1 MPSCSLSEVF
11 DWQSAERRWYAFWME
26 RRLFHAEDECADKKP
41 FCIVI
46 PPPNVTGILHMGHAL
61 NVTLQDIMI
70 RYRRM
75 QGYNTLW
82 MPGMDHAGIATQNVV
97 EQELAREGLN
107 RHDLGREKFIE
118 RVWQWKEKYGGII
131 LEQLKRLGASCDWER
146 QRFTMDEGLS
156 RAVREVFVRLYR
168 DGLIYQ
174 GDYIVNWCPRCHTA
188 ISDLEVEYEEE
199 QGHLWHIRYPYTDG
213 SGEVIVA
220 TTRPETMLGDT
231 AVAVHPED
239 PRYRDVVG
247 QTVILPLM
255 NRPIPIIADDYVSM
269 DFGTGAV
276 KITPASDPADFAMAS
291 RHQLPVIKI
300 LDGNAVINE
309 AGGPYQG
316 LDRDACRAQVVAD
329 LEREGYLV
337 RVEPYTHNVGRCY
350 RCKTVIEPYVSKQ
363 WFVRVEPLAKE
374 AVKAVVIGRTRIIPS
389 LWESTYY
396 EWMNNIRDWCIS
408 RQIWWGHR
416 IPVWYCEACGEKR

>member
-1 MPSCSLSEVF
+1 
-11 DWQSAERRWYAFWME
+11 
-26 RRLFHAEDECADKKP
+26 
-41 FCIVI
+41 
-46 PPPNVTGILHMGHAL
+46 MGHAL

-374 AVKAVVIGRTRIIPS
+374 AVKAVVIGRTRIIRHCGKA
-389 LWESTYY
+389 LI
-396 EWMNNIRDWCIS
+396 MN
-408 RQIWWGHR
+408 G
-416 IPVWYCEACGEKR
+416 